1 MTKRNDI
8 ITTAVCLLIGGL
20 IFWDTNGYP
29 TVQGQGFGQGPAFY
43 PRFLAAGLMVFG
55 LFSLSS
61 LFRSRPDRDVTLRQD
76 ESSVEK
82 TRLRPFLPY
91 LILLLTVMFV
101 LALPWLGFIPG
112 GLVLVAVTAQ
122 LIRKELSG
130 AALLTSLSA
139 GGGVMLLIWLIFS
152 FAIGI
157 ELPASRIF

>member
-1 MTKRNDI
+1 MTKRSDI

-43 PRFLAAGLMVFG
+43 PRLLAAGLMLFG

-61 LFRSRPDRDVTLRQD
+61 LFDTRIDKDTAVPQD
-76 ESSVEK
+76 DAPVEK
-82 TRLRPFLPY
+82 VVIRPFLPF
-91 LILLLTVMFV
+91 LVLLLTVLFV
-101 LALPWLGFIPG
+101 VALPWLGFIPG

-130 AALLTSLSA
+130 AALLTSLAA
-139 GGGVMLLIWLIFS
+139 GVGIMLLIWLIFS